1 MTENKKSLKSD
12 AIKRSYTGV
21 IYLIRS
27 KITGKMYIGQTCRS
41 FNTRWRQHCNE
52 SFNEN
57 SKSYNHHFHKAIRLY
72 GIDNWDYKIL
82 KIFSCSSK
90 ELLKKQLNI
99 SEVEYITLYDTF
111 KNGYNSTLGGEGTIG
126 KDPWN
131 KGKKGVQQY
140 NEETR
145 KKMSASRSG
154 EKNGMYGRHRTE
166 EEKENLR
173 KRWSKPVNQLD
184 LDGNFIKRWNSC
196 KEAQQSGY
204 KNINSVLYGKNK
216 QCKGFKWEWAQK

>member
-1 MTENKKSLKSD
+1 MTENKKSLKSGT
-12 AIKRSYTGV
+12 IKRNYTGV

-99 SEVEYITLYDTF
+99 SEVEYITLYNTF

-131 KGKKGVQQY
+131 KGKKGVQQCT
-140 NEETR
+140 EETR

-196 KEAQQSGY
+196 KETQQSGY
-204 KNINSVLYGKNK
+204 KNIYSVLYGKNK

>member
-1 MTENKKSLKSD
+1 MTENKKSLKSGT
-12 AIKRSYTGV
+12 IKRNYTGV

-99 SEVEYITLYDTF
+99 SEVEYITLYNTF

-131 KGKKGVQQY
+131 KGKKGVQQCT
-140 NEETR
+140 EETR

-204 KNINSVLYGKNK
+204 KNIYSVLYGKNK
-216 QCKGFKWEWAQK
+216 QCKGFKWE